1 MNASAPA
8 VVEQFKKK
16 LHEELAKVVVEEVV
30 GTASTAKVI
39 RFADGV
45 AEIAGLPDPRIGQV
59 IHFPD
64 ATQRAREEEE
74 RKKEKE
80 KKKEEKE
87 EKKEKEANQSEEPP
101 IYGIIEDVN
110 EATVK
115 CLVLGEERFVSQG
128 DHVVKSSDQ
137 LRVPVSPRL
146 LGHVWDPL
154 CWPLDTHASAPD
166 WKDAMHLPIERR
178 APGVTDRQKINSQL
192 NTGIKAVDTML
203 PIGHGQR
210 MLLIGDRGTGKTSI
224 ALDAIVRQNEINK
237 RINNE
242 TEGKPP
248 REFKDHD
255 PATVYCVY
263 VGIGKKASEISQIC
277 RKLEKNGALRYTVI
291 ITTMANDP
299 APLNY
304 ICPFSGCTI
313 AEYFRDIGRN
323 ALIVYDDLSKHATA
337 YRQLSLILKRPPGR
351 EAYPGDIFFLH
362 SRLLERAAR
371 IRRADE
377 ALPWSNEFREIV
389 REYEGHDWEHA
400 AVTKGGGSLT
410 ALPLVETKLD
420 DYATYIATNI
430 ISITDGQIFLSK
442 KLVNEGVLPAINAG
456 ISVSRVSSAWDGRLK
471 DLAALLRVDMAIYR
485 SDEEIAAMDTS
496 DQNDSKARLDTGRQ
510 RVAYF
515 RQEERPSTKVSDDSM
530 IFSIER
536 LYVDLVMLNAKAI
549 EGIAKERITD
559 LEAHVWQALRS
570 RDDLLG
576 KKEHRQLLEE
586 EVEKQIGKFKA

>member
-8 VVEQFKKK
+8 AVEQFKKK

-30 GTASTAKVI
+30 GTISTGQVI

-45 AEIAGLPDPRIGQV
+45 AELAGLPDPRIGQV
-59 IHFPD
+59 IDFVDSTKRALAENPD
-64 ATQRAREEEE
+64 D
-74 RKKEKE
+74 
-80 KKKEEKE
+80 
-87 EKKEKEANQSEEPP
+87 PP
-101 IYGIIEDVN
+101 ICGIIEDIN
-110 EATVK
+110 ESTVK
-115 CLVLGEERFVSQG
+115 CLVLGEERFISQG
-128 DHVVKSSDQ
+128 DSTVKSSDQ
-137 LRVPVSPRL
+137 LRVPVSPLL

-154 CWPLDTHASAPD
+154 CRPLDQPLASAPD
-166 WKDAMHLPIERR
+166 WKDTLHLPIERK

-224 ALDAIVRQNEINK
+224 ALDAIIRQNEINK
-237 RINNE
+237 QLNDE
-242 TEGKPP
+242 KDGKAP
-248 REFKDHD
+248 RTFQNHD

-277 RKLEKNGALRYTVI
+277 RKLQQNDALRYTVI

-299 APLNY
+299 APLSY
-304 ICPFSGCTI
+304 VCPFSGCTI

-371 IRRADE
+371 IRKADGII
-377 ALPWSNEFREIV
+377 PWSNEFKEIV
-389 REYEGHDWEHA
+389 KEYEGRDWEHA
-400 AVTKGGGSLT
+400 AVIDGNGSLT

-471 DLAALLRVDMAIYR
+471 ERASELRIQMAIYR
-485 SDEEIAAMDTS
+485 SDEELAAMDTS
-496 DQNDSKARLDTGRQ
+496 DQNDRKATLDTGRQ

-515 RQEERPSTKVSDDSM
+515 RQEERLSAKGSDDSM
-530 IFSIER
+530 VFSIER

-549 EGIAKERITD
+549 EGIAKEKITD
-559 LEAHVWQALRS
+559 LEASVWKAMRS

-576 KKEHRQLLEE
+576 KKDHKHLLEE
-586 EVEKQIGKFKA
+586 EVAKQIEKFKA